1 MSDCL
6 FCKIIN
12 GEIPAKKIYEDENF
26 LAFHDINPKAKVH
39 ALVIPKKHIPTLMDI
54 SKADLELIGEMHEII
69 QKVVKK
75 LNLDEKGFRVIN
87 NCGDFGGQEIYHI
100 HYHILGGERLPF

>member
-6 FCKIIN
+6 FCKIID